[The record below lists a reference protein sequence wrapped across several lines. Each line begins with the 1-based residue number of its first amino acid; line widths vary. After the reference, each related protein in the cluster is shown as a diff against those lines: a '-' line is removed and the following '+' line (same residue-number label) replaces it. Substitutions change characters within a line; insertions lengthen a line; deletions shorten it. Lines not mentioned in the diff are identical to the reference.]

1 MNKRIKE
8 LADEAKKFHHLS
20 LAPTTHSLPVSKVKE
35 LANQASAA
43 GIEIISDEFCEKF
56 AEFIIQECVSLF
68 DSSEEMK
75 TVGFLSHKQIVD
87 KIEEHFGVEK

>member
-20 LAPTTHSLPVSKVKE
+20 LAPATHSLPVSKVKE

-43 GIEIISDEFCEKF
+43 GIEIVSDEFCEKF
-56 AEFIIQECVSLF
+56 AEFIVEECIDVCDTGYKGEFTIAGISQCI
-68 DSSEEMK
+68 ERMK
-75 TVGFLSHKQIVD
+75 
-87 KIEEHFGVEK
+87 EHFGVEK